1 MIHRSFGPQTAK
13 QEKIFWHRR
22 SQRVTI
28 FESHPMYL
36 GRDIYEEILDPKT
49 PLRKTTRFSKE
60 AVTVNMERSSGSGM
74 QSAGEASFSVLVDTR

>member
-1 MIHRSFGPQTAK
+1 MH
-13 QEKIFWHRR
+13 
-22 SQRVTI
+22 
-28 FESHPMYL
+28 L